1 MTRGLE
7 SGHPGLRDA
16 QEALSSETMHM
27 PSTNPR
33 AAWLHAARQP
43 LRVDQAPRTAP
54 GRGEILVRNRA
65 VAINPFDGIVQ
76 SLGSLVTPW
85 LRYPAVLGSDLAGE
99 VLAVGPGVS
108 RFAPGDRV
116 LGLALGVEKAAN
128 RPVEGAFQEC
138 VILREACAAR
148 MPPGLAFEQAA
159 VLPLAFATAACGLF
173 LSEHLGL
180 RRPSPDRVSPACGD
194 SVLVWGAAT
203 SVGSCAVQLAAAAGY
218 RVIATCSA
226 HNFEYARSLGATACV
241 DYHDP
246 AAAARV
252 VEAIGGSPLA
262 GVLCVAVG
270 AGGACIDVAGRC
282 AGARRVAMAS
292 VPVSL
297 VDAPLEAQFRWN
309 LGRLPR
315 LALGFAGLALRARLR
330 AVRTSSIWGTAVI
343 HDPWGAR
350 LFEDFLEPALASGRF
365 QAAPRPLVAGTGL
378 EAIPAA
384 MQRLAQGVSA
394 RKVVVSLPVPMTASD
409 WPAGTAPE
417 YTSASAH

>member
-1 MTRGLE
+1 
-7 SGHPGLRDA
+7 
-16 QEALSSETMHM
+16 MHM
-27 PSTNPR
+27 PPTNPR

-54 GRGEILVRNRA
+54 GRGEVLVRNRA

-76 SLGSLVTPW
+76 SLGGLVTPW

-99 VLAVGPGVS
+99 VLAVGPGV
-108 RFAPGDRV
+108 RRLVPGDRV

-138 VILREACAAR
+138 VILREACVAR
-148 MPPGLAFEQAA
+148 IPPDLSFEQAA

-180 RRPSPDRVSPACGD
+180 RRPSPDPASLARGE

-226 HNFEYARSLGATACV
+226 HNFEHARSLGATACV

-252 VEAIGGSPLA
+252 VEAIGGSALA

-270 AGGACIDVAGRC
+270 AGDACIDVAGRC
-282 AGARRVAMAS
+282 AGPRRVAMAS
-292 VPVSL
+292 TPVSL
-297 VDAPLEAQFRWN
+297 VDAPLEAQFRWK

-315 LALGFAGLALRARLR
+315 LALGFARLALRARLR
-330 AVRTSSIWGTAVI
+330 GVRTSSIWGTSVI

-365 QAAPRPLVAGTGL
+365 QAAPRPLVTGMGL
-378 EAIPAA
+378 DAIPEA
-384 MQRLAQGVSA
+384 MRRLARGVSA
-394 RKVVVSLPVPMTASD
+394 SKVVVSLPGSVSAPDSPQD
-409 WPAGTAPE
+409 PAPE
-417 YTSASAH
+417 YTRASAP

>member
-85 LRYPAVLGSDLAGE
+85 LRYPAVLGSDIAGE
-99 VLAVGPGVS
+99 VLAVGPDVR

-128 RPVEGAFQEC
+128 RPLEGAFQEC

-148 MPPGLAFEQAA
+148 MPSGLAFEQAA

-180 RRPSPDRVSPACGD
+180 RRPSPESPREASGEA
-194 SVLVWGAAT
+194 VLVWGAAT
-203 SVGSCAVQLAAAAGY
+203 SVGSCAIQLAAAAGY

-226 HNFEYARSLGATACV
+226 RNFEHARRLGAAACV

-246 AAAARV
+246 AAV
-252 VEAIGGSPLA
+252 TEIVEAIGASTLA
-262 GVLCVAVG
+262 GVLCAAVG
-270 AGGACIDVAGRC
+270 AGEACIDVAGRC

-297 VDAPLEAQFRWN
+297 VDAPLGGQLRWK
-309 LGRLPR
+309 LARLPR
-315 LALGFAGLALRARLR
+315 LALGFARLALRARLR
-330 AVRTSSIWGTAVI
+330 RVRSSSIWGSSVI
-343 HDPWGAR
+343 HDPWGGR

-378 EAIPAA
+378 DAIPEA
-384 MQRLAQGVSA
+384 MRRLAQGVSA

-409 WPAGTAPE
+409 SPRATAPE
-417 YTSASAH
+417 YTGNAAR